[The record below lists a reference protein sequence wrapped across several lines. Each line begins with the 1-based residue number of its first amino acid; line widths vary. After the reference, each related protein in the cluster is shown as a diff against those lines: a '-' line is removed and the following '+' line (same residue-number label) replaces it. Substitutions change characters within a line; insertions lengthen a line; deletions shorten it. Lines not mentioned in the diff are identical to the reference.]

1 MPYQNILVAV
11 DLGATTE
18 KVIERAV
25 ALARDNHAQ
34 LHVLHV
40 IEPLAITYGGDIP
53 IDFPRSE
60 EIQRQAKQQLGR
72 LCDDLNVAETNRHL
86 VTGRPESEIPSQAKV
101 INSDLIVVGTHA
113 RWGLAL
119 LLGSTTDGVMHG
131 AECDVLAVKVDVV
144 EAVYEAPSSLL
155 KTEGAQP
162 AFK

>member
-18 KVIERAV
+18 TVIERA
-25 ALARDNHAQ
+25 AELARDHHAQ

-53 IDFPRSE
+53 MDFSAIQE
-60 EIQRQAKQQLGR
+60 EILDQAKQQLNK
-72 LCDDLNVAETNRHL
+72 LCENLGVAEANRHL
-86 VTGRPESEIPSQAKV
+86 VTGRPESEIPSQAKA
-101 INSDLIVVGTHA
+101 INGDLIVVGTHA

-131 AECDVLAVKVDVV
+131 AECDVLAVKVD
-144 EAVYEAPSSLL
+144 ADTAD
-155 KTEGAQP
+155 A
-162 AFK
+162 

>member
-18 KVIERAV
+18 TVIERAV
-25 ALARDNHAQ
+25 ALSRVNQAA

-53 IDFPRSE
+53 MDFSAIQE
-60 EIQRQAKQQLGR
+60 EIHSQAKQQLDR
-72 LCDDLNVAETNRHL
+72 LCSGLGVDEANRHL
-86 VTGRPESEIPSQAKV
+86 VTGRPESEIPSQAKA
-101 INSDLIVVGTHA
+101 INGDLIVVGTHA

-131 AECDVLAVKVDVV
+131 AECDVLAVKVD
-144 EAVYEAPSSLL
+144 AA
-155 KTEGAQP
+155 GAEDES
-162 AFK
+162 A

>member
-18 KVIERAV
+18 AVVQRA
-25 ALARDNHAQ
+25 ASLAGQNSAQ

-53 IDFPRSE
+53 MDFSAIQE
-60 EIQRQAKQQLGR
+60 EIQEQAKEQLDR
-72 LCDDLNVAETNRHL
+72 LCTGLSVPEANRHL
-86 VTGRPESEIPSQAKV
+86 VTGRPESEIPTQAKAL
-101 INSDLIVVGTHA
+101 NADLIVVGSHA

-131 AECDVLAVKVDVV
+131 ADCDVLAVKVDP
-144 EAVYEAPSSLL
+144 EP
-155 KTEGAQP
+155 
-162 AFK
+162 

>member
-18 KVIERAV
+18 AVVQRAASLAGQNS
-25 ALARDNHAQ
+25 AL

-53 IDFPRSE
+53 MDFSAIQE
-60 EIQRQAKQQLGR
+60 EIQEQAKDQLDR
-72 LCDDLNVAETNRHL
+72 LCAELAVPETNRHL
-86 VTGRPESEIPSQAKV
+86 VTGRPESEIPTQAKAL
-101 INSDLIVVGTHA
+101 NSDLIVVGSHA

-131 AECDVLAVKVDVV
+131 ADCDVLAVKVD
-144 EAVYEAPSSLL
+144 ADP
-155 KTEGAQP
+155 
-162 AFK
+162 